1 MRILVTGA
9 TGQVG
14 WELARSL
21 AVLGEVHALN
31 RAGCDLAASEAV
43 AERVAALKPDVIVNA
58 AAYTAVDRAE
68 KDEAEALRVNG
79 TSVGVL
85 AREARRLGALLIH
98 YSTDYVFDG
107 EKPAPYVETDPTGPR
122 NAYGRSKLAGELA
135 VREEGC
141 DHLILRTTWVY
152 ASRGQNFLKT
162 MLRLGAERP
171 ELKIVGDQWGAP
183 TWARHL
189 SDATAQVLRQAQGE
203 RRDGRFVSETLHAT
217 AGGATTWHGFAEAI
231 HRGAHGLGLLER
243 CPVLHAIATEEYPLP
258 AARPKNSRLDGSR
271 LFERFGVRLPEWGTG
286 VGQCLEELTPGR

>member
-31 RAGCDLAASEAV
+31 RAGCNLAAPEAL

-107 EKPAPYVETDPTGPR
+107 EKTAPYVETDPTGPR

-135 VREEGC
+135 VREAGC

-162 MLRLGAERP
+162 MLRLGAERS
-171 ELKIVGDQWGAP
+171 ELRIVGDQWGAP

-203 RRDGRFVSETLHAT
+203 RRGGRFVSETLHAT
-217 AGGATTWHGFAEAI
+217 ARGATTWHGFAEAI
-231 HRGAHGLGLLER
+231 HRDAHGLGLLER

-286 VGQCLEELTPGR
+286 VGQCLEELTRGR